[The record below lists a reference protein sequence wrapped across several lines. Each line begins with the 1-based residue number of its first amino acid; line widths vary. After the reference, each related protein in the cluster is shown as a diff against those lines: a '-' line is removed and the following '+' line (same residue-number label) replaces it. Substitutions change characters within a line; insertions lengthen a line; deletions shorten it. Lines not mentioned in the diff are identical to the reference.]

1 MKQWGK
7 SFIKRY
13 PSLHRIART
22 VLNRRSTISGTPFF
36 SLGNAFEMLVQ
47 SLEQKIPNDFDC
59 IIGIPRAGL
68 MFANIIASVYGC
80 PLATPEGFV
89 RGEVW
94 FASECTYSK
103 PFKKVL
109 VVEDSLCTGKQLRTA
124 VDKLADYNPEMT
136 IKTACLFVKTGR
148 GVQVD
153 YVLLQ
158 HKNWTIGEW
167 NLLTSL
173 GFMGRLGSDLDGVL
187 CEDCPMGVDDDGV
200 RYREWLLHAQ
210 PLLIP
215 RFEIEAVVTSRL
227 EKYRVETEAWLK
239 QHGVKYKEL
248 IMLDLPSA
256 KERNFKAVVKHKTEA
271 IRQADMEWYW
281 ESNWNE
287 AEQIHR
293 KAHVPVLCVS
303 RMHLVGDR
311 KQQPKILAVPFNTRQ
326 KASLEVAQ

>member
-1 MKQWGK
+1 
-7 SFIKRY
+7 
-13 PSLHRIART
+13 
-22 VLNRRSTISGTPFF
+22 
-36 SLGNAFEMLVQ
+36 
-47 SLEQKIPNDFDC
+47 
-59 IIGIPRAGL
+59 
-68 MFANIIASVYGC
+68 
-80 PLATPEGFV
+80 
-89 RGEVW
+89 
-94 FASECTYSK
+94 
-103 PFKKVL
+103 
-109 VVEDSLCTGKQLRTA
+109 
-124 VDKLADYNPEMT
+124 
-136 IKTACLFVKTGR
+136 
-148 GVQVD
+148 
-153 YVLLQ
+153 
-158 HKNWTIGEW
+158 
-167 NLLTSL
+167 
-173 GFMGRLGSDLDGVL
+173 
-187 CEDCPMGVDDDGV
+187 
-200 RYREWLLHAQ
+200 
-210 PLLIP
+210 
-215 RFEIEAVVTSRL
+215 L